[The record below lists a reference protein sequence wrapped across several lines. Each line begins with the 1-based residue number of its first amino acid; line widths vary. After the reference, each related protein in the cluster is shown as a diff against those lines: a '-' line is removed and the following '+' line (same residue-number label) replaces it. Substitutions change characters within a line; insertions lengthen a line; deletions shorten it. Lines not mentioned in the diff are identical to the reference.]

1 MPQKHSLFSIT
12 LQIIFVGVIG
22 DGYKGDIALGAVT
35 VEDGKNCTLTPARAI
50 PGSACFPSC
59 VSPKKCDG
67 VTGKCF
73 CPIEELVGQKCDNGK
88 DNRHALFVCYV
99 FVIVYSCTFKAIRKR
114 GKLAVVK

>member
-1 MPQKHSLFSIT
+1 MPPSHSSFSIT

-35 VEDGKNCTLTPARAI
+35 VEGGKNCTLTPARAI

-59 VSPKKCDG
+59 VSPTKCDS

-73 CPIEELVGQKCDNGK
+73 CPIEELVDHKCGNGK
-88 DNRHALFVCYV
+88 DNRHALFVCFV
-99 FVIVYSCTFKAIRKR
+99 FLIVYSYRFKAIRKL
-114 GKLAVVK
+114 GKLVVVK